1 MQHRER
7 LSEDDFEA
15 ILLWVEHMDEQQ
27 LLRLRCKLDVVE
39 PKQERFEPPDPYQE
53 VFERD
58 TQEILVPV
66 SFDEDEPTE
75 S

>member
-1 MQHRER
+1 
-7 LSEDDFEA
+7 
-15 ILLWVEHMDEQQ
+15 MDEQQ

-75 S
+75 F